1 MSPMPGDSHAGK
13 LLVATP
19 VVRDPNFERT
29 VVLLLEHGA
38 EGAFGLVLNRPT
50 ELDLLDPL
58 PQWYSHAATPCVVFV
73 GGPVDQERAIALA
86 RAERGR
92 DVSGWQSVLG
102 PVGTLDLN
110 RRPDEVGPG
119 LGEIRVF
126 AGYAGWGGDQL
137 EGEIE
142 SGAWFIC
149 DARPEDVLCQ
159 NPSLL
164 WSEVLKRQ
172 SGAMALF
179 ALYPTDP
186 ALN

>member
-1 MSPMPGDSHAGK
+1 MTTMPRSHAGK

-19 VVRDPNFERT
+19 VIGDPNFDRT
-29 VVLLLEHGA
+29 VVLLLEHGD

-58 PQWYSHAATPCVVFV
+58 PQWYSFAAAPCVVFV
-73 GGPVDQERAIALA
+73 GGPVEQERAIALA
-86 RAERGR
+86 RADAGGEV
-92 DVSGWQSVLG
+92 DGWHRVLG

-110 RRPDEVGPG
+110 RRPDEIGG

-126 AGYAGWGGDQL
+126 AGYAGWGAAQL
-137 EGEIE
+137 EGEID
-142 SGAWFIC
+142 SGAWFVV
-149 DARPEDVLCQ
+149 DARPEDALCQ
-159 NPSLL
+159 NPMVL

-179 ALYPTDP
+179 ALYPSDP

>member
-1 MSPMPGDSHAGK
+1 MPRRSHAGK

-19 VVRDPNFERT
+19 VIGDPNFERT
-29 VVLLLEHGA
+29 VVLLLEHGD
-38 EGAFGLVLNRPT
+38 EGAAGLVLNRPT

-58 PQWYSHAATPCVVFV
+58 PQWYSFAASPSVVFV
-73 GGPVDQERAIALA
+73 GGPVEQERAIALA
-86 RAERGR
+86 RADRAR
-92 DVSGWQSVLG
+92 AVTGWHPVLG

-110 RRPDEVGPG
+110 RRPDEIGPG

-126 AGYAGWGGDQL
+126 AGYAGWGADQL

-142 SGAWFIC
+142 SGAWFVV
-149 DARPEDVLCQ
+149 DARPEDLLCQ
-159 NPSLL
+159 NPMVL

-172 SGAMALF
+172 SGSMALF
-179 ALYPTDP
+179 ALYPADP

>member
-1 MSPMPGDSHAGK
+1 MPRRSHAGK

-19 VVRDPNFERT
+19 VIGDPNFERT
-29 VVLLLEHGA
+29 VVLLLEHGD
-38 EGAFGLVLNRPT
+38 EGAAGLVLNRPT

-58 PQWYSHAATPCVVFV
+58 PQWYSFAASPSVVFV
-73 GGPVDQERAIALA
+73 GGPVEQERAIALA
-86 RAERGR
+86 RSDRGG
-92 DVSGWQSVLG
+92 DVAGWHPVLG

-126 AGYAGWGGDQL
+126 AGYAGWGAAQL
-137 EGEIE
+137 EGEID
-142 SGAWFIC
+142 SGAWFVV
-149 DARPEDVLCQ
+149 DARPEDLLCQ
-159 NPSLL
+159 NPMVL

-172 SGAMALF
+172 NSSMALF
-179 ALYPTDP
+179 ALYPADP

>member
-1 MSPMPGDSHAGK
+1 MASMPAPSHAGK

-19 VVRDPNFERT
+19 VIGDPNFERT
-29 VVLLLEHGA
+29 VVLLLEHGE

-58 PQWYSHAATPCVVFV
+58 PQWYSFAAAPCVVFV
-73 GGPVDQERAIALA
+73 GGPVEQERAIALA
-86 RAERGR
+86 RAVGGR
-92 DVSGWQSVLG
+92 EVTGWHAVLG
-102 PVGTLDLN
+102 SVGTLDLN
-110 RRPDEVGPG
+110 RRPDEIGPG
-119 LGEIRVF
+119 LGELRVF
-126 AGYAGWGGDQL
+126 AGYAGWGASQL

-142 SGAWFIC
+142 SGAWFVV

-159 NPSLL
+159 DPMIL

-172 SGAMALF
+172 NGPMALF
-179 ALYPTDP
+179 AQYPTDP

>member
-1 MSPMPGDSHAGK
+1 MAPMPARSHAGK

-19 VVRDPNFERT
+19 VIGDPNFERT

-58 PQWYSHAATPCVVFV
+58 PQWYSFAASPCVVFV
-73 GGPVDQERAIALA
+73 GGPVEQERAIALA
-86 RAERGR
+86 RAVRGR
-92 DVSGWQSVLG
+92 SVSGWQPVLG
-102 PVGTLDLN
+102 SVGTLDLN

-126 AGYAGWGGDQL
+126 AGYAGWETGQL
-137 EGEIE
+137 EDEID
-142 SGAWFIC
+142 SGAWFVV
-149 DARPEDVLCQ
+149 DAEPDDVLCQ
-159 NPSLL
+159 DPSVL
-164 WSEVLKRQ
+164 WTRVLKRQ
-172 SGAMALF
+172 SGAMAMF
-179 ALYPTDP
+179 ALYPSDP